1 MRYQILTALLLSTA
15 ACGTEGIEVRHQGDT
30 LDVLHT
36 ALYTEA
42 PGGGIGLEF
51 VMLGDHLRLNGSAD
65 PGNNQD
71 PLAVK
76 LTITS
81 IDGPDHGLKSP
92 GPRIG
97 QGLWLTREGIEI
109 GIDAGGEIEIEGQL
123 EWAGPVSE
131 SLR

>member
-1 MRYQILTALLLSTA
+1 MRYPILTALLLSTA
-15 ACGTEGIEVRHQGDT
+15 ACGTEGIEIRHHGDT

-51 VMLGDHLRLNGSAD
+51 VLTGDHLRLEGSAD
-65 PGNNQD
+65 PGNDPD

-81 IDGPDHGLKSP
+81 VDGPDRGLQSSGPRVGHGLW
-92 GPRIG
+92 I
-97 QGLWLTREGIEI
+97 TREGIKI
-109 GIDAGGEIEIEGQL
+109 GIDAGGEVEIEGQL
-123 EWAGPVSE
+123 RWSGSVTD
-131 SLR
+131 